1 MKERFLASIYRTK
14 SSNALGL
21 AAGRL
26 GDPDLI
32 NLSLGDPDF
41 ITPQEIIDE
50 AFTQASQGHTRYT
63 KPAGDPELID
73 SIRSFV
79 HEEYQADPQAS
90 EIMVTVGACH
100 AMYVAMCAILDE
112 GDEVIV
118 PDPYF
123 VPYYEQI
130 TMARGK
136 FVSLPTRTEDD
147 FELDLELLETLITP
161 KTKAV
166 LINSPNNP
174 TGAVYAKSTLE
185 KLGVLANQYNFIVLS
200 DEVYE
205 AISFHAKHVSV
216 LEIPTLKDR
225 SIVFGSFSK
234 SYAMTGWRIGYAI
247 APDFVIRTMV
257 QINES
262 ICFSAPSISQRA
274 AITAIKHRAQLQ
286 PRLIQAFQERMEY
299 GYERI
304 NETDILH
311 VMKPKG
317 GIYLFVDI
325 RKTKLSSDDFARL
338 LLEKQKVLVLP
349 GHLFGEEGEG
359 FIRIAVTVDLNQLK
373 TAFDRIEEFMKT
385 MSI

>member
-1 MKERFLASIYRTK
+1 MKDRFLSSIYRTRT
-14 SSNALGL
+14 SNALGD
-21 AAGRL
+21 AASRQ
-26 GDPDLI
+26 GDPELI

-50 AFTQASQGHTRYT
+50 AFAHATNGHTRYT
-63 KPAGDPELID
+63 KPAGDPELVTA
-73 SIRSFV
+73 IRSFLS
-79 HEEYQADPQAS
+79 EEYQAETKSS

-100 AMYVAMCAILDE
+100 AMYVAMSAILDE

-123 VPYYEQI
+123 VPYFEQI

-136 FVSLPTRTEDD
+136 FVSLKTRAEDD
-147 FELDLELLETLITP
+147 FDLDLTLLESLITP
-161 KTKAV
+161 KTKAI

-174 TGAVYAKSTLE
+174 TGAVYGRLTLE
-185 KLGVLANQYNFIVLS
+185 KLGELAAKYKLIILA

-205 AISFHAKHVSV
+205 AISFRAKHVSV
-216 LEIPTLKDR
+216 LEIPSLRDR

-234 SYAMTGWRIGYAI
+234 SYAMTGWRIGYAV
-247 APDFVIRTMV
+247 APDYVIRTMV

-274 AITAIKHRAQLQ
+274 AITAIKQRASIQ
-286 PRLIQAFQERMEY
+286 PKLVKAFEERMDY
-299 GYERI
+299 GYQRI
-304 NETDILH
+304 NETDLLH

-325 RKTKLSSDDFARL
+325 RKTGLSSDDFAKQ
-338 LLEKQKVLVLP
+338 LLEAKKVLVLP
-349 GHLFGEEGEG
+349 GNVFGEQGEG
-359 FIRIAVTVDLNQLK
+359 FIRIAVTVDLKQLAI
-373 TAFDRIEEFMKT
+373 AFDRIEDFLKK
-385 MSI
+385 

>member
-1 MKERFLASIYRTK
+1 MRERFLSSIYRTR
-14 SSNALGL
+14 SSNALGD
-21 AAGRL
+21 AAGRQ
-26 GDPDLI
+26 GDPELI

-50 AFTQASQGHTRYT
+50 AFAHASNGHTRYT
-63 KPAGDPELID
+63 KPQGDPELIK
-73 SIRSFV
+73 SISSFI
-79 HEEYQADPQAS
+79 HEEYQAEVLSS

-100 AMYVAMCAILDE
+100 AMYIAMSAILDE

-130 TMARGK
+130 TMAGGK
-136 FVSLPTRTEDD
+136 FVPLPTKAEDD
-147 FELDLELLETLITP
+147 FEIDLVVLESLITP
-161 KTKAV
+161 KTKAI

-174 TGAVYAKSTLE
+174 TGAVYGRATLE
-185 KLGVLANQYNFIVLS
+185 KLGEIANKYKLIILA

-205 AISFHAKHVSV
+205 ALSFRVKHVSV
-216 LEIPTLKDR
+216 LEIPSLRDK

-247 APDFVIRTMV
+247 APDYVIRTMV

-274 AITAIKHRAQLQ
+274 AITAIKHRATLQ
-286 PRLIQAFQERMEY
+286 PKLIQAFEERMDY

-304 NETDILH
+304 NLIEELD

-325 RKTKLSSDDFARL
+325 RKTGLSSEAFSQRL
-338 LLEKQKVLVLP
+338 LIEKKVLVLP
-349 GHLFGEEGEG
+349 GNVFGDQGEG
-359 FIRIAVTVDLNQLK
+359 FIRIAVTVDLRQLAV
-373 TAFDRIEEFMKT
+373 AFNRIEDFLKK
-385 MSI
+385 